1 MKLYNFEEIIDRRGS
16 GSIKTDVLPERFG
29 RSDLLPMWVA
39 DMDFRTPDF
48 ILDAIHEVCDHG
60 ILGYT
65 KCPDAYYASIA
76 QWLQQQHRW
85 EIQPEWLQFLPGV
98 VKGIALCVSHFTQ
111 PGDKIII
118 QPPVYYPFRS
128 VPEQLG
134 RTIVNNPL
142 QEVDGTYCMDLQ
154 HLRTVIDSNCKMLIL
169 CNPHNPVGITWEK
182 ETLQELA
189 EICVENNILVIS
201 DEIHAD
207 LSLFGHKHI
216 PFATVSD
223 SAQANSITLMA
234 PSKTFNMAGIVSSF
248 CIIPNPALRKDFFHY
263 LKATELD
270 QMHIFAGI
278 TTVAAYRQGA
288 AWLQQMLAYVEQ
300 NILFVQTYLQQHLP
314 LVKAVIPQAS
324 FLIWLDCRKLGLS
337 QKDLV
342 ALFIDKA
349 RLALNDGSTF
359 GPGGE
364 GFMRMNIGCPQAIVA
379 KALEQLRNA
388 CI

>member
-1 MKLYNFEEIIDRRGS
+1 MKSYNFEEIIDRKGS
-16 GSIKTDVLPERFG
+16 GSIKTDALPERFG

-48 ILDAIHEVCDHG
+48 ILDAIREVCNHG
-60 ILGYT
+60 ILGYVER
-65 KCPDAYYASIA
+65 PAAYCESIV
-76 QWLQQQHRW
+76 QWILERHQW
-85 EIQPEWLQFLPGV
+85 EIQAEWLQFLPGV
-98 VKGIALCVSHFTQ
+98 VKSIAFCVSHFTQ

-128 VPEQLG
+128 VPEHLG

-142 QEVDGTYCMDLQ
+142 QEIDGTYRMNLQ
-154 HLRTVIDSNCKMLIL
+154 HLRTIINSDCKMLIL

-189 EICVENNILVIS
+189 EICVKNNILIIS

-207 LSLFGHKHI
+207 LALFGHKHI
-216 PFATVSD
+216 PFATISGF
-223 SAQANSITLMA
+223 AQENSITLMA

-248 CIIPNPALRKDFFHY
+248 CIIPNPVVRKDFFHY
-263 LKATELD
+263 LKASELD
-270 QMHIFAGI
+270 QMHIFAGVA
-278 TTVAAYRQGA
+278 TVAAYRQGA

-314 LVKAVIPQAS
+314 MIKAIIPQAS
-324 FLIWLDCRKLGLS
+324 FLIWLDCRALGLS

-342 ALFIDKA
+342 ALFVDKA
-349 RLALNDGSTF
+349 KLALNDGSTF
-359 GPGGE
+359 GLEGE

-379 KALEQLRNA
+379 TALERLKA
-388 CI
+388 CF